1 MKSDKNQLTITGKVM
16 EIGETIAGET
26 ANGQW
31 KKAHFVI
38 LTEEKYPKDVCIHV
52 WNDTILQLE
61 RIKEQ
66 DIVNVN
72 VNLVSRKHDGRWYTE
87 VQAWRIDVD
96 FHAMRNAQE
105 AAQ

>member
-1 MKSDKNQLTITGKVM
+1 MRSDKNQLTITGRVM
-16 EIGETIAGET
+16 EIGETIEGQT
-26 ANGQW
+26 VNGQW
-31 KKAHFVI
+31 RKAHFVI

-52 WNDTILQLE
+52 WNDTIIQLE

-66 DIVNVN
+66 DIVNVA

-96 FHAMRNAQE
+96 FYAMWSKKEGAQ
-105 AAQ
+105 